1 MSALVQQRCQYHHD
15 REAVARCPECRR
27 FYCRECVTEH
37 DDRMMCA
44 ACLRRISGRAGVT
57 GRAMWRGLGRWGLV
71 VAGGFLAWVWFY
83 LMGKW
88 LLSLPNDFHD
98 GSTWTNML

>member
-1 MSALVQQRCQYHHD
+1 
-15 REAVARCPECRR
+15 
-27 FYCRECVTEH
+27 
-37 DDRMMCA
+37 
-44 ACLRRISGRAGVT
+44 
-57 GRAMWRGLGRWGLV
+57 MWRGLGRWGLV